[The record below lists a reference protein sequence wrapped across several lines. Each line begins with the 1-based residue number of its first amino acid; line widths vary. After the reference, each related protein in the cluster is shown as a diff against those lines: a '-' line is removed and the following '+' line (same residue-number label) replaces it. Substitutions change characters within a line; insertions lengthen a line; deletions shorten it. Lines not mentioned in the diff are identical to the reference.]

1 MERKKIVG
9 IIMMLLLLW
18 TTGCST
24 GENEATEN
32 GSDTPATKINTE
44 LNVVYETISPDW
56 LLYDSVD
63 ELIDASDKVIL
74 GTVTNVSF
82 QMIDIRTGKAPEG
95 EVEESYCYLYTI
107 YDIDTIETYKGE
119 PSQKEQV
126 RVIGGI
132 KGAYEPEQVAALG
145 GQEQTTIFTLGDSAR
160 LDEGVTYLFM
170 LAQYDDAIPTIV
182 NIEQGFYDIAD
193 VQNNGTEQDGDI
205 TVQDIISSFGQNE
218 WIEFKSV
225 AEELSE

>member
-1 MERKKIVG
+1 MGHKKIMG

-24 GENEATEN
+24 GENEVAEN
-32 GSDTPATKINTE
+32 GSDPSASE
-44 LNVVYETISPDW
+44 LNIVYETISPDW
-56 LLYDSVD
+56 PLYGSAD
-63 ELIDASDKVIL
+63 ELIDASDKVLL
-74 GTVTNVSF
+74 GTVTDVSF

-95 EVEESYCYLYTI
+95 EPEELYCYLYTI
-107 YDIDTIETYKGE
+107 YDIDTLETYKGE
-119 PSQKEQV
+119 PSQKVQV

-132 KGAYEPEQVAALG
+132 EGAYETEQVAALG
-145 GQEQTTIFTLGDSAR
+145 EQEQPTIFVLGDSAK
-160 LDEGVTYLFM
+160 LNEGETYLFM

-182 NIEQGFYDIAD
+182 NVEQGIYDIAD
-193 VQNNGTEQDGDI
+193 AQSNGPEQGGEI

-218 WIEFKSV
+218 WIEFESI

>member
-1 MERKKIVG
+1 MMG
-9 IIMMLLLLW
+9 IIMILLLLW

-24 GENEATEN
+24 GGNEAAEN
-32 GSDTPATKINTE
+32 RSDATATE
-44 LNVVYETISPDW
+44 LNIVYETISPDW
-56 LLYDSVD
+56 PLYGTVD

-95 EVEESYCYLYTI
+95 EADELYCYLYTI

-119 PSQKEQV
+119 PNQNEQV

-132 KGAYEPEQVAALG
+132 EGAYETEQVAALG
-145 GQEQTTIFTLGDSAR
+145 EQEQPTIFVLGDSAE
-160 LDEGVTYLFM
+160 LNEGETYLFM

-182 NIEQGFYDIAD
+182 NVEQGIYDIAD
-193 VQNNGTEQDGDI
+193 VQSNGPEQGGEI

-218 WIEFKSV
+218 WIEFESI